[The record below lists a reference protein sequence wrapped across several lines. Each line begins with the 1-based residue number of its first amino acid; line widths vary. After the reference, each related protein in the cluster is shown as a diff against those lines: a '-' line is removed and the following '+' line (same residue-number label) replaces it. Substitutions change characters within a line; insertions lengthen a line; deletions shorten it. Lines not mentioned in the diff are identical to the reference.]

1 MLFAIVLVTLLPLY
15 QACVPTQTI
24 TTTTTPCCAMLS
36 QTTLPKR
43 NPSSSTFE
51 QCSILRRLS
60 STCPVDGII
69 FCDAAP
75 DTNPARMQIEVFNAA
90 GGVVRTYT
98 NTGNTLAATVYCRNG
113 VWTARV
119 SSTGT
124 DQFVPITSVSCAQDG
139 STGTDLG
146 YVIGQAVN

>member
-1 MLFAIVLVTLLPLY
+1 MLRDVVSID
-15 QACVPTQTI
+15 
-24 TTTTTPCCAMLS
+24 
-36 QTTLPKR
+36 LPKR
-43 NPSSSTFE
+43 NPSSDTFE

-98 NTGNTLAATVYCRNG
+98 NTGTTLAATVSTLGQQRPDHGTLSSSHLLNSPRCTVMAVRFQVFCRNG

-124 DQFVPITSVSCAQDG
+124 DQFIPITFDG
-139 STGTDLG
+139 STGADKG
-146 YVIGQAVN
+146 YVIGSAINK